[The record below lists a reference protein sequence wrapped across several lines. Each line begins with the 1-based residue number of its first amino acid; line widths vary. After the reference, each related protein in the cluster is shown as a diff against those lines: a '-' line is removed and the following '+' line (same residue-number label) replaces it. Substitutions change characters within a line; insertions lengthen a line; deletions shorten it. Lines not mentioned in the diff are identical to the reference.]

1 MQLLSACTLV
11 TRRIDFSSGRVN
23 GVYHACEGFI
33 KNYCRKNVFYAT
45 IYRRRKRKREKKKG
59 RKEEKDRKTRG
70 SSRLRSEIFGEFID
84 EGSRLVAR
92 LTDRSISDLTIANP
106 FKSVPLRFE
115 CRHRS
120 ASVQRWVTPSRA
132 RFFRTFLRGTMPRWS
147 SINDRFRPRRA
158 FAQDSAHS
166 VARRPFPERYDAL
179 LVLIANNR
187 LIVFFPFFFFFL
199 SSIIYFYIYII
210 TTIQQRLFFFLSIG
224 PRIHRKLSSPPVHR

>member
-166 VARRPFPERYDAL
+166 VARRPFPEHYDAL

-187 LIVFFPFFFFFL
+187 LIVFFPFFFFFFPPSFIFTFTL
-199 SSIIYFYIYII
+199 L
-210 TTIQQRLFFFLSIG
+210 QRSNNASFSFSQ
-224 PRIHRKLSSPPVHR
+224 